1 MSFEHCMQ
9 YYLPANRS
17 KENLKRAMDGLR
29 EIVCN
34 FPICLNFS
42 AIWGRMSNTFR
53 GPGMS
58 SADLGRREIGDF
70 HAAGAFGDGQARTRP
85 NLRIHC

>member
-1 MSFEHCMQ
+1 MSFEQCMQ

-34 FPICLNFS
+34 FPMCLNFS
-42 AIWGRMSNTFR
+42 AIWGRMSN
-53 GPGMS
+53 
-58 SADLGRREIGDF
+58 
-70 HAAGAFGDGQARTRP
+70 
-85 NLRIHC
+85 NLRDSETDNVRLTRH